1 MEAPVAKATIMV
13 VEDDQDIRELLCYNL
28 GKEGYTVVA
37 AESGEQALKLIET
50 ANPDIIVLDIML
62 PGMDGIEVLRNL
74 KQGSRHAHIPVI
86 LATAKSEDSDI
97 ITGLE
102 LGADDY
108 IAKPFSPKVLIARV
122 RSMLRRTQS
131 RVNEARAMDE
141 LVQIGSLSLDAGRH
155 EVTVEGK
162 PVDLSATEFAILE
175 FMMRNPGWVFSRN
188 QIIDAVRGKDYP
200 VTERSVDVQI
210 LGLRKKLGTTGNR
223 IETVRGV
230 GYRFQDTP
238 EGR

>member
-1 MEAPVAKATIMV
+1 MAKATIMV
-13 VEDDQDIRELLCYNL
+13 VEDDQDIRELISYNL
-28 GKEGYTVVA
+28 GKEGYTVVP

-50 ANPDIIVLDIML
+50 TNPDIIILDIML

-74 KQGSRHAHIPVI
+74 KQGSRHAAVPVI
-86 LATAKSEDSDI
+86 MATAKSEDSDI

-122 RSMLRRTQS
+122 RSLLRRTQS
-131 RVNEARAMDE
+131 RISEAKAMDE
-141 LVQIGSLSLDAGRH
+141 VVQIGPIVLDAGRH
-155 EVTVEGK
+155 EVTLEGK

-188 QIIDAVRGKDYP
+188 QIIDAVKGKDYP

-210 LGLRKKLGTTGNR
+210 LGLRKKLGPVGNR

-230 GYRFQDTP
+230 GYRFQDTAEP
-238 EGR
+238 R

>member
-1 MEAPVAKATIMV
+1 MV
-13 VEDDQDIRELLCYNL
+13 VEDDQDIRELISYNL
-28 GKEGYTVVA
+28 GKEGYTVVPV
-37 AESGEQALKLIET
+37 ESGEQALKLIET
-50 ANPDIIVLDIML
+50 ANPDLIVLDIML
-62 PGMDGIEVLRNL
+62 PSMDGIEVLRNL
-74 KQGSRHAHIPVI
+74 KQGSRHANIPVI
-86 LATAKSEDSDI
+86 MATAKSEDSDI

-122 RSMLRRTQS
+122 RSLLRRTQAKINNS
-131 RVNEARAMDE
+131 KALDE
-141 LVQIGSLSLDAGRH
+141 VVQMGPLTLDAGRH
-155 EVTVEGK
+155 EVSIDGK

-210 LGLRKKLGTTGNR
+210 LGLRKKLGSAGSR

-230 GYRFQDTP
+230 GYRFQDTT
-238 EGR
+238 ELR

>member
-1 MEAPVAKATIMV
+1 MV
-13 VEDDQDIRELLCYNL
+13 VEDDQDIRELISYNL
-28 GKEGYTVVA
+28 GKEGYTVVP

-50 ANPDIIVLDIML
+50 ANPDIIILDIML

-74 KQGSRHAHIPVI
+74 KQGSRHAAVPVI
-86 LATAKSEDSDI
+86 MATAKSEDSDI

-122 RSMLRRTQS
+122 RSLLRRTQS
-131 RVNEARAMDE
+131 RISEAKAMDE
-141 LVQIGSLSLDAGRH
+141 VVQIGPIVLDAGRH
-155 EVTVEGK
+155 EVTLEGK

-188 QIIDAVRGKDYP
+188 QIIDAVKGKDYP

-210 LGLRKKLGTTGNR
+210 LGLRKKLGPAGNR

-230 GYRFQDTP
+230 GYRFQDTAEP
-238 EGR
+238 R

>member
-1 MEAPVAKATIMV
+1 MAKATIMV
-13 VEDDQDIRELLCYNL
+13 VEDDQDIRELISYNL
-28 GKEGYTVVA
+28 GKEGYTVVP

-50 ANPDIIVLDIML
+50 ANPDIIILDIML

-74 KQGSRHAHIPVI
+74 KQGSRHAAVPVI
-86 LATAKSEDSDI
+86 MATAKSEDSDI

-122 RSMLRRTQS
+122 RSLLRRTQS
-131 RVNEARAMDE
+131 RISEAKAMDE
-141 LVQIGSLSLDAGRH
+141 VVQIGPIVLDAGRH
-155 EVTVEGK
+155 EVTLEGK

-188 QIIDAVRGKDYP
+188 QIIDAVKGKDYP

-210 LGLRKKLGTTGNR
+210 LGLRKKLGPAGNR

-230 GYRFQDTP
+230 GYRFQDTAEP
-238 EGR
+238 R

>member
-1 MEAPVAKATIMV
+1 MAKATIMV
-13 VEDDQDIRELLCYNL
+13 VEDDQDIRELISYNL
-28 GKEGYTVVA
+28 GKEGYTVVP

-74 KQGSRHAHIPVI
+74 KQGSRHAHVPVI
-86 LATAKSEDSDI
+86 MATAKSEDSDI

-122 RSMLRRTQS
+122 RSLLRRTQS
-131 RVNEARAMDE
+131 RLNEARAQDE
-141 LVQIGSLSLDAGRH
+141 VVQLGPIALDAGRH
-155 EVTVEGK
+155 EVTLEGK

-210 LGLRKKLGTTGNR
+210 LGLRKKLGTAGNR

-230 GYRFQDTP
+230 GYRFQDAS
-238 EGR
+238 

>member
-1 MEAPVAKATIMV
+1 VAKATIMV
-13 VEDDQDIRELLCYNL
+13 VEDDQDIRELISYNL
-28 GKEGYTVVA
+28 GKEGYTVVP

-50 ANPDIIVLDIML
+50 ANPDIIILDIML

-74 KQGSRHAHIPVI
+74 KQGSRHAAVPVI
-86 LATAKSEDSDI
+86 MATAKSEDSDI

-122 RSMLRRTQS
+122 RSLLRRTQS
-131 RVNEARAMDE
+131 RISEAKAMDE
-141 LVQIGSLSLDAGRH
+141 VVQIGPIVLDAGRH
-155 EVTVEGK
+155 EVTLEGK

-188 QIIDAVRGKDYP
+188 QIIDAVKGKDYP

-210 LGLRKKLGTTGNR
+210 LGLRKKLGPAGNR

-230 GYRFQDTP
+230 GYRFQDTAEP
-238 EGR
+238 R

>member
-1 MEAPVAKATIMV
+1 MAKATIMV
-13 VEDDQDIRELLCYNL
+13 VEDDQDIRELISYNL
-28 GKEGYTVVA
+28 GKEGYTVIPV
-37 AESGEQALKLIET
+37 ESGEQALKLIET
-50 ANPDIIVLDIML
+50 ANPDLIVLDIML
-62 PGMDGIEVLRNL
+62 PSMDGIEVLRNL
-74 KQGSRHAHIPVI
+74 KQGSRHANIPVI
-86 LATAKSEDSDI
+86 MATAKSEDSDI

-108 IAKPFSPKVLIARV
+108 IAKPFSPKVLIARI
-122 RSMLRRTQS
+122 RSLLRRTQTRTNNS
-131 RVNEARAMDE
+131 KALDE
-141 LVQIGSLSLDAGRH
+141 VVQIGPLTLDAGRH
-155 EVTVEGK
+155 ELSIDGK

-210 LGLRKKLGTTGNR
+210 LGLRKKLGSAGTR

-230 GYRFQDTP
+230 GYRFQDTTEP
-238 EGR
+238 R

>member
-1 MEAPVAKATIMV
+1 MAKATIMV
-13 VEDDQDIRELLCYNL
+13 VEDDQDIRELISYNL
-28 GKEGYTVVA
+28 GKEGYTVVPV
-37 AESGEQALKLIET
+37 ESGEQALKLIET
-50 ANPDIIVLDIML
+50 ANPDLIVLDIML
-62 PGMDGIEVLRNL
+62 PSMDGIEVLRNL
-74 KQGSRHAHIPVI
+74 KQGSRHANIPVI
-86 LATAKSEDSDI
+86 MATAKSEDSDI

-122 RSMLRRTQS
+122 RSLLRRTQAKINNS
-131 RVNEARAMDE
+131 KALDE
-141 LVQIGSLSLDAGRH
+141 VVQMGPLTLDAGRH
-155 EVTVEGK
+155 EVSIDGK

-210 LGLRKKLGTTGNR
+210 LGLRKKLGSAGSR

-230 GYRFQDTP
+230 GYRFQDTT
-238 EGR
+238 ELR

>member
-1 MEAPVAKATIMV
+1 MAKATIMV
-13 VEDDQDIRELLCYNL
+13 VEDDQDIRELISYNL
-28 GKEGYTVVA
+28 GKEGYTVVP

-74 KQGSRHAHIPVI
+74 KQGSRHAHVPVI
-86 LATAKSEDSDI
+86 MATAKSEDSDI

-122 RSMLRRTQS
+122 RSLLRRTQS
-131 RVNEARAMDE
+131 RLNEARAQDE
-141 LVQIGSLSLDAGRH
+141 VVQLGPISLDAGRH
-155 EVTVEGK
+155 EVTLEGK

-210 LGLRKKLGTTGNR
+210 LGLRKKLGTAGNR

-230 GYRFQDTP
+230 GYRFQDAS
-238 EGR
+238 

>member
-1 MEAPVAKATIMV
+1 MAKATIMV
-13 VEDDQDIRELLCYNL
+13 VEDDQDIRELISYNL
-28 GKEGYTVVA
+28 GKEGYTVVP

-50 ANPDIIVLDIML
+50 ANPDIIILDIML

-74 KQGSRHAHIPVI
+74 KQGSRHAAVPVI
-86 LATAKSEDSDI
+86 MATAKSEDSDI

-122 RSMLRRTQS
+122 RSLLRRTQS
-131 RVNEARAMDE
+131 RISEAKAMDE
-141 LVQIGSLSLDAGRH
+141 VVQIGPIVLDVGRH
-155 EVTVEGK
+155 EVTLEGK

-188 QIIDAVRGKDYP
+188 QIIDAVKGKDYP

-210 LGLRKKLGTTGNR
+210 LGLRKKLGPAGNR

-230 GYRFQDTP
+230 GYRFQDTAEP
-238 EGR
+238 R

>member
-1 MEAPVAKATIMV
+1 VAKATIMV
-13 VEDDQDIRELLCYNL
+13 VEDDQDIRELISYNL
-28 GKEGYTVVA
+28 GKEGYTVVP

-50 ANPDIIVLDIML
+50 TNPDIIILDIML

-74 KQGSRHAHIPVI
+74 KQGSRHAAVPVI
-86 LATAKSEDSDI
+86 MATAKSEDSDI

-122 RSMLRRTQS
+122 RSLLRRTQS
-131 RVNEARAMDE
+131 RISEAKAMDE
-141 LVQIGSLSLDAGRH
+141 VVQIGPIVLDTGRH
-155 EVTVEGK
+155 EVTLEGK

-188 QIIDAVRGKDYP
+188 QIIDAVKGKDYP

-210 LGLRKKLGTTGNR
+210 LGLRKKLGPAGNR

-230 GYRFQDTP
+230 GYRFQDTAEP
-238 EGR
+238 R

>member
-1 MEAPVAKATIMV
+1 MAKATIMV
-13 VEDDQDIRELLCYNL
+13 VEDDQDIRELISYNL
-28 GKEGYTVVA
+28 GKEGYTVVP

-50 ANPDIIVLDIML
+50 TNPDIIILDIML

-74 KQGSRHAHIPVI
+74 KQGSRHAAVPVI
-86 LATAKSEDSDI
+86 MATAKSEDSDI

-122 RSMLRRTQS
+122 RSLLRRTQS
-131 RVNEARAMDE
+131 RISEAKAMDE
-141 LVQIGSLSLDAGRH
+141 VVQIGPIVLDTGRH
-155 EVTVEGK
+155 EVTLEGK

-188 QIIDAVRGKDYP
+188 QIIDAVKGKDYP

-210 LGLRKKLGTTGNR
+210 LGLRKKLGPAGNR

-230 GYRFQDTP
+230 GYRFQDTAEP
-238 EGR
+238 R